1 MTDTDTEI
9 TQKKAKLNAIEDGLA
24 EFVLGSD
31 FSKSTEESSDS
42 LDENTFFWP
51 VAQLPEGI
59 ELGDTVDVSLEL
71 TNKEERIVEI
81 QKKKQQELKE
91 DEMRKLLEELVN

>member
-24 EFVLGSD
+24 QFVLDGD
-31 FSKSTEESSDS
+31 FANTDKES

-51 VAQLPEGI
+51 VARLPEGI
-59 ELGDTVDVSLEL
+59 EVGDTVNVSLEL
-71 TNKEERIVEI
+71 TNKEERKQEL

>member
-1 MTDTDTEI
+1 MADTDTEI

-24 EFVLGSD
+24 QFILGGD
-31 FSKSTEESSDS
+31 FSNTKES

-51 VAQLPEGI
+51 VAKLPEEI
-59 ELGDTVDVSLEL
+59 ELGDTVNVSLEI
-71 TNKEERIVEI
+71 TNKEERQKEI
-81 QKKKQQELKE
+81 QKKKEQELKY